1 MRLKKDPLVWIEKH
15 AIIAKL
21 INTRVKTLP
30 CPNIVNPKA
39 FNVVEIDALKIG
51 YHGILKQN
59 DSDEERLARFTSR
72 TWN

>member
-1 MRLKKDPLVWIEKH
+1 MLELLNLFRLD
-15 AIIAKL
+15 
-21 INTRVKTLP
+21 RVKTLP
-30 CPNIVNPKA
+30 CPNIANPKA

-51 YHGILKQN
+51 YHGILRQN